1 MGEGRRRRVVSF
13 LLGITCIFVSV
24 GLSSSQGTN
33 ADDVA
38 VMRKLATLLSP
49 PGWSATGDPCNPR
62 WRFVNCEDGRVVA
75 INLASKG
82 LGGSLPN
89 DLNKLTNLRELQ
101 LQRNGIKGP
110 LPSLA
115 KLSNLQQLYL
125 DGNHF
130 TSIPPDF
137 FSGLTSLT
145 SLSLDD
151 NELAPWVI
159 PGDLKDS
166 TNLADLSASNASIT
180 GSIPEFLGE
189 LPNLQSLRLSYNNLT
204 GGIPASFATSN
215 IQSLILNNQISPGK
229 LTGGLDVLSSMTQ
242 ITQVWLHTNSFT
254 GPIPDLSKCDSLF
267 DLQLRDNALTGVI
280 PSSLFSLGNLKN
292 ISLGN
297 NMLQGPLPTLP
308 AGIKVDSD
316 KLGNNKF
323 CNPQPSPCDPRVM
336 ILLSVAKGF
345 GYPQRLATAWVGND
359 PCSGWTFVTCDPK
372 GNIVGLTLV
381 KQNLNGTISPDIANI
396 TTLTKLFLNDN
407 NLTGPIPD
415 SLTKLSR
422 LQVLDASNN
431 NLSGKIPAFRKDV
444 ILNLS
449 GNPFIGKE
457 LPPAGGG
464 GGGSGG
470 SGSSAPN
477 GDTLPDGSGA
487 KTSSF
492 ATKWIIMIVIAA
504 VVVVVVVAGLI
515 VRKRRKSKGGHSP
528 LIKQSMGKIEVA
540 SSTGNGALISE
551 PTSQGSS
558 GHTDVQVIESGRMLF
573 SIHVLRRV
581 TNDFSEDNVV
591 GRGGFGVVYRG
602 VLQDGTQI
610 AIKRMESSVV
620 SSKGLG
626 EFQAEIAVLTKVRHR
641 HLVSLTG
648 YCAEANE
655 RLLVYEYM
663 PQGTLGQHL
672 FEWREL
678 GYEPLTWKQRIT
690 IALDVAR
697 GVEYLHSLA
706 QTSFIHR
713 DLKPSNILLTD
724 DMRGKVSDFGLVKLA
739 PDGKFSV
746 ETRLA
751 GTFGYLAPEYCAT
764 GRVTTKADVYSFGVI
779 LMELIAGR
787 KVLDESQPD
796 ERTHLVTWFR
806 RVMINKDNMVK
817 ALDPTLNPDE
827 ETFASICKVAE
838 LAGHCTARDPFQRP
852 DMGHAVNTLAPLVE
866 QWRPTSPD
874 HEDEETGSSFHMSL
888 SQAVQRWRASEGT
901 SLTSD
906 LLFTQSG
913 NSQTSVEPSAFPHSF
928 ASNNAR

>member
-1 MGEGRRRRVVSF
+1 MGEGPRRRALSF
-13 LLGITCIFVSV
+13 LLFIACIWLSV
-24 GLSSSQGTN
+24 ALSRSQGTTSSP
-33 ADDVA
+33 DDVA

-49 PGWSATGDPCNPR
+49 PGWSAQGDPCKPA
-62 WRFVNCEDGRVVA
+62 WRFVNCEDGRVVS

-82 LGGSLPN
+82 LTGSLPG
-89 DLNKLTNLRELQ
+89 DLNKLSNLRVLQ
-101 LQRNGIKGP
+101 LQRNAIKGP

-115 KLSNLQQLYL
+115 KLSNLQELYL

-130 TSIPPDF
+130 TFIPPDF
-137 FSGLTSLT
+137 FSGLTSLQ

-151 NELAPWVI
+151 NSFAPWTI
-159 PGDLKDS
+159 PNDLTQS
-166 TNLADLSASNASIT
+166 TNLADFSASNASIS
-180 GSIPEFLGE
+180 GSIPSFLGE

-204 GGIPASFATSN
+204 GELPASFASSN
-215 IQSLILNNQISPGK
+215 IQSLILNNQLSATK
-229 LTGGLDVLSSMTQ
+229 LAGSLDVLSSMTQ
-242 ITQVWLHTNSFT
+242 ITQVWLHANSFT

-267 DLQLRDNALTGVI
+267 DLQLRDNVLTGVV
-280 PSSLFSLGNLKN
+280 SSVFSLGSLKN

-297 NMLQGPLPTLP
+297 NLLQGPFPTF
-308 AGIKVDSD
+308 ADGIKVDAD
-316 KLGNNKF
+316 RMTNNKF
-323 CNPQPSPCDPRVM
+323 CNPKPGPCDPRVM
-336 ILLSVAKGF
+336 VLLSVAQGF
-345 GYPQRLATAWVGND
+345 GYPAKLATAWEGND
-359 PCSGWTFVTCDPK
+359 PCNSWTFVSCDPK
-372 GNIVGLTLV
+372 GNIIGLTLG
-381 KQNLNGTISPDIANI
+381 KQNLSGTISPDIANI
-396 TTLTKLFLNDN
+396 TTLTRLFLNDN
-407 NLTGPIPD
+407 SLTGPVPD
-415 SLTKLSR
+415 SLTHLTR
-422 LQVLDASNN
+422 LQTLDASNN
-431 NLSGKIPAFRKDV
+431 NLSGRIPAFEDHV
-444 ILNLS
+444 SLNLS
-449 GNPFIGKE
+449 GNPLIGKE
-457 LPPAGGG
+457 LPSG
-464 GGGSGG
+464 GGGSG
-470 SGSSAPN
+470 SGATN
-477 GDTLPDGSGA
+477 GDVLPDGSGN

-492 ATKWIIMIVIAA
+492 ATKWIIMIVIIAVF
-504 VVVVVVVAGLI
+504 VVVVVSILI
-515 VRKRRKSKGGHSP
+515 YVRKRMKSRGDQSP
-528 LIKQSMGKIEVA
+528 LIKPRVGKIEVA
-540 SSTGNGALISE
+540 SSNGNGALISE
-551 PTSQGSS
+551 PTSHGSS
-558 GHTDVQVIESGRMLF
+558 GHTDVQVVESGRMIF

-581 TNDFSEDNVV
+581 TNNFSEDYVV
-591 GRGGFGVVYRG
+591 GRGGFGVVYKG

-620 SSKGLG
+620 SSKGLT
-626 EFQAEIAVLTKVRHR
+626 EFQSEIDVLTKVRHR

-648 YCAEANE
+648 HCAEANE

-706 QTSFIHR
+706 QTCFIHR

-779 LMELIAGR
+779 LMEIIAGR

-796 ERTHLVTWFR
+796 ERTHLVTWLR
-806 RVMINKDNMVK
+806 RVMINKENMLK
-817 ALDPTLNPDE
+817 ALDPSLNPDE
-827 ETFASICKVAE
+827 ETFASICTVAE

-866 QWRPTSPD
+866 QWRPTSPA
-874 HEDEETGSSFHMSL
+874 HEDDDGGSSSFHMSL
-888 SQAVQRWRASEGT
+888 SQAVERWQANEGT
-901 SLTSD
+901 SLTGD
-906 LLFTQSG
+906 LLYSRAG
-913 NSQTSVEPSAFPHSF
+913 NSQTSMEPSAFPHSF